1 MPTSAISRDAVTRA
15 ARARGAALPGR
26 CRPVQAGFT
35 LVELLVVLVIMA
47 LVAGATG
54 VAYDRWQRHARYRD
68 TVQSLYTALQQ
79 ARQQAVQTA
88 QPVAYLF
95 DLQARR
101 HGVWQGG
108 RALPDWKG
116 GWPPELDL
124 RLTVAEGAVPP
135 PWLGLVFL
143 PDGGSTG
150 GTIDVLRAEQTGVR
164 LRIDWLTG
172 RLQQEEWTP

>member
-1 MPTSAISRDAVTRA
+1 MPTSAISREAAPRA
-15 ARARGAALPGR
+15 DRPRGAALLSRGR
-26 CRPVQAGFT
+26 STQDGFT

-68 TVQSLYTALQQ
+68 TVQSLYAALQQ
-79 ARQQAVQTA
+79 ARHQAVQTA

-95 DLQARR
+95 DLQSRR
-101 HGVWQGG
+101 HGVWLGG
-108 RALPDWKG
+108 HASPDWRG

-124 RLTVAEGAVPP
+124 RLIVAEGAVPP

-164 LRIDWLTG
+164 LRVDWLTG
-172 RLQQEEWTP
+172 RIQQEDRTP